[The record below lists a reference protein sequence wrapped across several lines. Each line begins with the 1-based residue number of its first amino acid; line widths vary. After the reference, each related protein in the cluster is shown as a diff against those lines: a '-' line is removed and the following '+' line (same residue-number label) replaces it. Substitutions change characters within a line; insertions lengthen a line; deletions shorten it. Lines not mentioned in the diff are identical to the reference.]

1 MLYRFYCNNLDFEF
15 CYEENSN
22 EKNIFTV
29 VVGKNGTGKSQLLR
43 AIAFHVSRDL
53 EPFIDFENERFVRP
67 HLTRAMN
74 ISNIDFSRVIAVST
88 SPFDKFPFP
97 RRSKKMITSDVYTY
111 FGLRGMNTRDL
122 GFSYTAKV
130 INGLIESISVS
141 PDKAY
146 AIYDV
151 LRYLGYNGSVSAN
164 FSLSINKIKLSGILS
179 SMRPEDEFISYLES
193 PSSFR
198 TIDKTYFMKIHGGY
212 DYRKISKAIRLL
224 MVYDKIGI
232 KSTFDIE
239 ISNHGLL
246 LPYFDLDNNDILFLI
261 SSGLVSL
268 KKIALTRTDTGEVIY
283 INEASSGEQSIAI
296 NFMAIASKIKD
307 NCLILIDEP
316 EICLHPEWQE
326 KYIPL
331 LQSSFGSFKNCH
343 FIIATHSPQ
352 IVSNLTSQNCFVMS
366 MEERIAMPASTVSNK
381 SIDFQLAHTF
391 KSPGHKNEYL
401 SRELISFLT
410 DFGSSE
416 RLSPERIGKIKDL
429 IQLEGTLEKN
439 DPVRKLILMTKEVV
453 EGYL

>member
-1 MLYRFYCNNLDFEF
+1 MLYRFYWNNLEFEF
-15 CYEENSN
+15 CHEENSN
-22 EKNIFTV
+22 DQNIFTV
-29 VVGKNGTGKSQLLR
+29 IVGKNGTGKSQLLR
-43 AIAFHVSRDL
+43 AIAFNICLDL
-53 EPFIDFENERFVRP
+53 EPFIDFEKERFGKP
-67 HLTRAMN
+67 HLTRALNM
-74 ISNIDFSRVIAVST
+74 SNRRFSRVIAAST

-97 RRSKKMITSDVYTY
+97 RRSKKIITSDVYTY

-122 GFSYTAKV
+122 GFSYTARV
-130 INGLIESISVS
+130 INGLIESISKS

-151 LRYLGYNGSVSAN
+151 LRYLGYNGRIRAN
-164 FSLSINKIKLSGILS
+164 FSLSVNKSKLFDITS
-179 SMRPEDEFISYLES
+179 SIRPEDAFITYLEN
-193 PSSFR
+193 PSSSR
-198 TIDKTYFMKIHGGY
+198 VIDKTYFMNRSGGY
-212 DYRKISKAIRLL
+212 DYWKIQKAIRLL
-224 MVYDKIGI
+224 MTYENIGI
-232 KSTFDIE
+232 KNTFHIDITE
-239 ISNHGLL
+239 RGLL
-246 LPYFDLDNNDILFLI
+246 LPLFELAKDDILFLI
-261 SSGLVSL
+261 SSGLASL
-268 KKIALTRTDTGEVIY
+268 KKIALTRTDTREIIY

-366 MEERIAMPASTVSNK
+366 MEERIAVPASTVSNK

-416 RLSPERIGKIKDL
+416 RLTSERVDKVKDL
-429 IQLEGTLEKN
+429 IKLEETLEKN
-439 DPVRKLILMTKEVV
+439 DPVRKLILMAKEVV